1 MEIEQI
7 TKSLSHIITTL
18 NDFISKSA
26 TPTLIQPDT
35 TTRLK
40 KTADMTYHEYL
51 VKVLATR
58 APVEV
63 SGTKPSYRLQEDLEL
78 LLELSAYNSITN
90 KSFEEIAEKGKP
102 NRSVE
107 SLKSRYNDY
116 LSKVGEPEMKKI
128 VSWVEREGVEGYLYF
143 EDKEL
148 RLSLTDPREDKK
160 DKKEDTKKRPRGT
173 SLETSEKKYEKKGG
187 AAKKPLPTNCKELND
202 ILKLYSRMVNVPIK
216 TLLERLD
223 QVSGD
228 FTQLD
233 NFVES
238 KDSKLLWSAEEDDI
252 LRKGGVE
259 VELLRKYRGAAV
271 DARKKY
277 LGIN

>member
-18 NDFISKSA
+18 NDFISKSG
-26 TPTLIQPDT
+26 TTTTLIQPDT
-35 TTRLK
+35 SVRLK

-51 VKVLATR
+51 VKVLANR
-58 APVEV
+58 PPVEV

-128 VSWVEREGVEGYLYF
+128 VSWVESNNVEGYLYF

-160 DKKEDTKKRPRGT
+160 EKKEDTKKRARGA
-173 SLETSEKKYEKKGG
+173 SLEVSEKKYEKKGT
-187 AAKKPLPTNCKELND
+187 AKKPLPTNCKELND
-202 ILKLYSRMVNVPIK
+202 IMKLYSRMVNVPIK

-259 VELLRKYRGAAV
+259 VELLRKYRGSAV